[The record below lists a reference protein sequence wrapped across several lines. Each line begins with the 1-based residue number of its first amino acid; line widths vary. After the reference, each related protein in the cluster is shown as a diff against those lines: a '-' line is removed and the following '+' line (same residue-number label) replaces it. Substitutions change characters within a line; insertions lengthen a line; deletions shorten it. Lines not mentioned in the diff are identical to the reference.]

1 MNSTRSLAVAEFVLG
16 LSWTTLPPDIQRQA
30 LRCVLDLCGCGL
42 AGSRTRVAAILR
54 TYVRETYGPGGA
66 TVIGSQ
72 EPASSCGATLANAF
86 AVSALDLD
94 DGDRLTKGHPGAVI
108 FPAALAAA
116 QEAGRSGAEFLT
128 AVVAGYEVAMRAGR
142 ILHPLYRV
150 YHGTG
155 AWGPIGAAAAAA
167 RLLGC
172 DAGGIWHAMGIA
184 EFHAPMTPEMRSVDH
199 PSMLKDGIGWGAA
212 AGMAAARLAALGF
225 TGIPSL
231 FDAGDPADALTKSL
245 GQDYLIE
252 RLYVKPYPCCRWAQ
266 PAITGALHALRELHV
281 AAPEVA
287 RVRVHTFE
295 AATHLRVTA
304 PATTEQAQFSLP
316 WAVACALAYGTVSP
330 EHVLES
336 GLKNPL
342 CRELAARVEMVV
354 DTDLERSFPARALA
368 RVEVESVDGRR
379 VTSPVVGAPGDP
391 DTVLSDEALEEKF
404 HHLADPV
411 VGPTLADEII
421 HAVHR
426 LPEARDM
433 AGVAALLS
441 APSPGGPG
449 GLAPSRK

>member
-66 TVIGSQ
+66 TVIGSR

-142 ILHPLYRV
+142 ILHPLYRF

-172 DAGGIWHAMGIA
+172 AAGGIWQAMGIA
-184 EFHAPMTPEMRSVDH
+184 
-199 PSMLKDGIGWGAA
+199 
-212 AGMAAARLAALGF
+212 
-225 TGIPSL
+225 GIPSL
-231 FDAGDPADALTKSL
+231 FDAGDLADALTTSL
-245 GQDYLIE
+245 GQEYLIE

-304 PATTEQAQFSLP
+304 PATTEEAQFSLP

-336 GLKNPL
+336 GLENPL

-354 DTDLERSFPARALA
+354 DTDLERSFPTRALA

-391 DTVLSDEALEEKF
+391 DTALSDEALEEKF

-421 HAVHR
+421 HAVYR

-433 AGVAALLS
+433 AGLAALLS